1 LRLYYSIFCLFLN
14 KTFDITE
21 IPSCSC
27 SPFVDGLRFLC
38 KSHAK
43 NIPTRPPQR
52 RPGPLLLHLA
62 RRQIPSLPEFEGFFR
77 RFLHRRAIYHSATR
91 LPEFLSLP
99 VGDKLREK
107 LRSINITGDH
117 LRLDGLSPP
126 AKEPDPSANLV
137 YGMTVNG
144 AKGDQE
150 DDDDEVVEEA
160 DEPDDRGLERWQRNW
175 EWR

>member
-1 LRLYYSIFCLFLN
+1 MYCLRLYCSIFCLFLN

-27 SPFVDGLRFLC
+27 SCSCSPFVDGFRFLC

-43 NIPTRPPQR
+43 NIPTRPPRR

-62 RRQIPSLPEFEGFFR
+62 RRQIPNLPEFEGFFR
-77 RFLHRRAIYHSATR
+77 RFLHQRAVYHSATR

-107 LRSINITGDH
+107 LRSINIIGDH

-126 AKEPDPSANLV
+126 AKEPDPSANSV

-150 DDDDEVVEEA
+150 DDDDEAVEEA
-160 DEPDDRGLERWQRNW
+160 DEPDD
-175 EWR
+175 

>member
-1 LRLYYSIFCLFLN
+1 MYCLRLYCSFFFVFFLI
-14 KTFDITE
+14 KLLT
-21 IPSCSC
+21 
-27 SPFVDGLRFLC
+27 SPKYPHVLVLVPLRRWFPFLC

-43 NIPTRPPQR
+43 NIPTRPPR
-52 RPGPLLLHLA
+52 RQPGPLLLHLA
-62 RRQIPSLPEFEGFFR
+62 RRQIPSLSEFEGFFR
-77 RFLHRRAIYHSATR
+77 RFLHRRAVYHSAAR

-99 VGDKLREK
+99 VGDKLQEK

-126 AKEPDPSANLV
+126 AKEPDPSANSV

-150 DDDDEVVEEA
+150 DDDDEAVEEA
-160 DEPDDRGLERWQRNW
+160 DEPDD
-175 EWR
+175 

>member
-1 LRLYYSIFCLFLN
+1 LTNVLWMYCLRLYCSIFCLFLN

-27 SPFVDGLRFLC
+27 SCSPFVDGLRFLY

-43 NIPTRPPQR
+43 NILTCPPRR

-77 RFLHRRAIYHSATR
+77 RFLHRRAVYHSAAR
-91 LPEFLSLP
+91 LSEFQSLP

-126 AKEPDPSANLV
+126 AKESDPSANSV
-137 YGMTVNG
+137 C
-144 AKGDQE
+144 
-150 DDDDEVVEEA
+150 
-160 DEPDDRGLERWQRNW
+160 
-175 EWR
+175 